1 MTRRQRGSDDAAAV
15 RSYLRRHRSTVP
27 RPYVVSFFLGL
38 ALAAVYVV
46 IQVVLHA
53 TDPVLAR
60 DLLRLL
66 ALTYVA
72 GREPA
77 LFAVYHTSHPVPIA
91 WAAAMSSLDDV
102 ATLLLSVPAIWF
114 MVDRLRRFP
123 IVDSYLRSLERALH
137 RRRAALDRWGLL
149 GFAAFLWLPG
159 WGTGPTVSG
168 GMGVLAGLKP
178 ARLLVALSVSAVCVN
193 TFWAILLSAPAQAA
207 PRSGWWEWLPLAI
220 ITALVALAMVSAV
233 RHHRHRFLLEYD
245 QPPELVP
252 GHAAALVHRGF
263 QAKDGVLVLDA
274 HRLEAI
280 GGPSARHLALSHWAG
295 DLLLLPSMEATWAGR
310 LAELGVTGVR
320 DLALLPPELVARAV
334 GLADAPSAELAAQWH
349 REASSLVSA
358 QAATG
363 MAARSSAP

>member
-1 MTRRQRGSDDAAAV
+1 MTRRERGSEAAAV
-15 RSYLRRHRSTVP
+15 RAYLRRHRSTVP
-27 RPYVVSFFLGL
+27 RPYVVSFLLGL
-38 ALAAVYVV
+38 ALALAYVV
-46 IQVVLHA
+46 IQVVLHV

-77 LFAVYHTSHPVPIA
+77 LFAVYHTSHPVPVA

-123 IVDSYLRSLERALH
+123 LVDAYLRSLERALH

-149 GFAAFLWLPG
+149 AFAAFLWLPG

-178 ARLLVALSVSAVCVN
+178 ARLIAALSVSAVCVN
-193 TFWAILLSAPAQAA
+193 TFWAILLSGPAQAA
-207 PRSGWWEWLPLAI
+207 PRGGWWEWLPLAI
-220 ITALVALAMVSAV
+220 IAALVAAALVSAF
-233 RHHRHRFLLEYD
+233 RHHRRRFLLEYD
-245 QPPELVP
+245 RPPELVP
-252 GHAAALVHRGF
+252 GHAAALLRRGF
-263 QAKDGVLVLDA
+263 QEKDGVLVLDA
-274 HRLEAI
+274 RRLAAS
-280 GGPSARHLALSHWAG
+280 GGPSSRHLALSHWAG
-295 DLLLLPSMEATWAGR
+295 ELLLLPSMDASSAHR
-310 LAELGVTGVR
+310 LAGLGVTGVR
-320 DLALLPPELVARAV
+320 DLALLPPDLVARSAS
-334 GLADAPSAELAAQWH
+334 DASSAALAARWH
-349 REASSLVSA
+349 REARELAAA

-363 MAARSSAP
+363 TAARASAP